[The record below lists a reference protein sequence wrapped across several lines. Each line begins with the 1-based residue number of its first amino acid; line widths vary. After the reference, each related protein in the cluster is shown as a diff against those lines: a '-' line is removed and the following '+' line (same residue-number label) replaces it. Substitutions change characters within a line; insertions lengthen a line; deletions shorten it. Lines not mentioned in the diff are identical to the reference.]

1 MDPGVSS
8 LFLVVGCVVG
18 SKCPSNKH
26 PRVTATMV
34 QQVPFSSAT
43 GCDPVQ
49 QGVTCSHESTIRAL
63 NLVMLFLLIAAT
75 AAPERGLLFA
85 STGAKPNGCAGHG
98 PPESSKCGAGKENW
112 VCKPTPKP
120 QAPDCREC
128 SDPFVEGID
137 SACDSDSSGRGN
149 YTQFN
154 YDCPITRVVTYPP
167 ECCHL
172 GGAFVVEELH
182 TAVTALLGTPGLES
196 FCSTPGVCKEW
207 ANGTG
212 FGTSSNGFAYG
223 IKYTEIGGPND
234 GQDGCLINREVLN
247 DEVCPPPL
255 TLPLPPSSL
264 SLYCFLF

>member
-1 MDPGVSS
+1 MQPRIYDSS
-8 LFLVVGCVVG
+8 
-18 SKCPSNKH
+18 S
-26 PRVTATMV
+26 
-34 QQVPFSSAT
+34 
-43 GCDPVQ
+43 
-49 QGVTCSHESTIRAL
+49 

-255 TLPLPPSSL
+255 TLPTLPVL
-264 SLYCFLF
+264 SRWQRVSQRAGVAVHVASVFAARHQPRVAMFVRLDLVCGNTRGRVRFLPRRRKWRKWRTW

>member
-1 MDPGVSS
+1 
-8 LFLVVGCVVG
+8 
-18 SKCPSNKH
+18 
-26 PRVTATMV
+26 
-34 QQVPFSSAT
+34 
-43 GCDPVQ
+43 
-49 QGVTCSHESTIRAL
+49 
-63 NLVMLFLLIAAT
+63 MLFLLIAAT

-98 PPESSKCGAGKENW
+98 PPKSSKCGAGKENW

-128 SDPFVEGID
+128 SDPFIEGID

-167 ECCHL
+167 ECCHF

-182 TAVTALLGTPGLES
+182 KAVTALLGTAGLEGL
-196 FCSTPGVCKEW
+196 CSTPGVCKEW

-255 TLPLPPSSL
+255 TLPVLPPLPPPPSPPNHLCGGGPPTTPQAVASARVPPFVPTRFHCRVACHG
-264 SLYCFLF
+264 SACSQTPRA